1 VCSFAWLSFII
12 WRPTKKSS
20 AKKDEYEKGLTNYEY
35 IARPACRN
43 KLSLSLPKKATQ
55 LKVQG
60 YLHCPLVAPTK
71 VVGVSAEFTHFE

>member
-35 IARPACRN
+35 IASLACRN
-43 KLSLSLPKKATQ
+43 KLSLSLPKKSNPA
-55 LKVQG
+55 
-60 YLHCPLVAPTK
+60 
-71 VVGVSAEFTHFE
+71 